1 MLGRVREMCLA
12 LPEARE
18 EQAWVGT
25 QWRVGR
31 QTFAHVVIV
40 DAGWPP
46 AYARAA
52 GSVGTVV
59 VLTFRS
65 RDPELD
71 VLGGVGYPFF
81 RPPWAP
87 NIVGMVLDDDV
98 AWDEVAELLVESYC
112 VLAPKRLVELVDRP
126 SA

>member
-1 MLGRVREMCLA
+1 VCLG

-18 EQAWVGT
+18 ERAWVGT
-25 QWRVGR
+25 RWRIGKH
-31 QTFAHVVIV
+31 TFAHVLRVEG
-40 DAGWPP
+40 GWPP

-52 GSVGTVV
+52 GSHGPIV

-71 VLGGVGYPFF
+71 VLGAMGHPFF

-112 VLAPKRLVELVDRP
+112 VLAPTRLVELVDRP
-126 SA
+126 AG